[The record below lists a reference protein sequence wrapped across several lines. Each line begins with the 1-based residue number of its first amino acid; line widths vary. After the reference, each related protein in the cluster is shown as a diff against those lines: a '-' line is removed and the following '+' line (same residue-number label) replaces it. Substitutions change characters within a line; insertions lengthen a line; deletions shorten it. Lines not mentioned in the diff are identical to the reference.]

1 MLFPSLTPLFLIL
14 IAVVILTCIWLNT
27 LSSRIGVPAL
37 LAFMLLGMLFANNGL
52 WPVRFDNYDFAK
64 ETCTVAL
71 IFIMFYGGFG
81 TRWESVKPVVR
92 ESILLASVGVL
103 ATAALVGLF
112 CHYVLHWALLES
124 MLFGAVMGSTDAAS
138 VFSILRSKR
147 LGLRN
152 NTAPMLEM
160 ESGSNDPAAYM
171 LTVILLSVMNG
182 SASGGGIVWNVFA
195 QIVFGGLG
203 GLVIAWLAVFGFRH
217 IPYFASGFDSLFIF
231 AVAIAAYA
239 FPTMIG
245 GNGYLSAYIVG
256 IVLGNEE
263 FSNKKSLVSFFD
275 GFTGLMQVLIFFLLG
290 LLAHPAQMHKA
301 VLPAIAIFLFML
313 LVARPA
319 AVFGILTPFRKYGI
333 KQQALISFVGLRG
346 AASIVFA
353 IMAMVSPAFLEHDI
367 FNVVFVVVLLS
378 IGLQGSLIPWVAHKL
393 DMIDP
398 NADIMKTFN
407 DYSGGTDMLFGRVP
421 VTTDSAWAGREI
433 RTLGLPRNLLIAL
446 VMRNGE
452 RILPRGSTVLQPG
465 DEVITMTRGFEDT
478 DTFLI
483 EKKVK
488 VDSRRVGSRIADYP
502 GKGLVVMVRRGE
514 ENIIP
519 NGDTV
524 LQAGD
529 KLVILNLGQP
539 AVPSGTDDK
548 ASEKKA

>member
-124 MLFGAVMGSTDAAS
+124 LLFGAVMGSTDAAS

-217 IPYFASGFDSLFIF
+217 IPYFASGFDSLYIF

-378 IGLQGSLIPWVAHKL
+378 IGLQGSLIPWMAHKL

>member
-124 MLFGAVMGSTDAAS
+124 LLFGAVMGSTDAAS

-217 IPYFASGFDSLFIF
+217 IPYFASGFDSLYIF

-263 FSNKKSLVSFFD
+263 FNNKKSLVSFFD

-319 AVFGILTPFRKYGI
+319 AVFGILTPFRKYGV

-353 IMAMVSPAFLEHDI
+353 IMAMVSHAFLEHDI

-529 KLVILNLGQP
+529 KLVILNLGQS

>member
-124 MLFGAVMGSTDAAS
+124 LLFGAVMGSTDAAS

-217 IPYFASGFDSLFIF
+217 IPYFASGFDSLYIF

-263 FSNKKSLVSFFD
+263 FNNKKSLVSFFD

-290 LLAHPAQMHKA
+290 LLAHPAHMHKA
-301 VLPAIAIFLFML
+301 VLPAVAIFLFML

-319 AVFGILTPFRKYGI
+319 AVFGILTPFRKYGVR
-333 KQQALISFVGLRG
+333 QQALISFVGLRG

-378 IGLQGSLIPWVAHKL
+378 IGLQGTMIPWVARKL

-421 VTTDSAWAGREI
+421 VTKDSAWAGRQI

>member
-124 MLFGAVMGSTDAAS
+124 LLFGAVMGSTDAAS

-203 GLVIAWLAVFGFRH
+203 GLVIAWLAALGFRH
-217 IPYFASGFDSLFIF
+217 IPYFASGFDSLYIF

-256 IVLGNEE
+256 IILGNEE
-263 FSNKKSLVSFFD
+263 FNNKKSLVSFFD

>member
-81 TRWESVKPVVR
+81 TRWESVKPVVH

-124 MLFGAVMGSTDAAS
+124 LLFGAVMGSTDAAS

-203 GLVIAWLAVFGFRH
+203 GLVIAWLAVLGFRH
-217 IPYFASGFDSLFIF
+217 IPYFASGFDSLYIF

-256 IVLGNEE
+256 IILGNEE
-263 FSNKKSLVSFFD
+263 FNNKKSLVSFFD

-319 AVFGILTPFRKYGI
+319 AVFGILTPFRKYGV

>member
-1 MLFPSLTPLFLIL
+1 MLFLSLTPLFLIL

-124 MLFGAVMGSTDAAS
+124 LLFGAVMGSTDAAS

-217 IPYFASGFDSLFIF
+217 IPYFASGFDSLYIF

-319 AVFGILTPFRKYGI
+319 AVFGILTPFRKYGV

-378 IGLQGSLIPWVAHKL
+378 IGLQGSLIPWMAHKL

>member
-124 MLFGAVMGSTDAAS
+124 LLFGAVMGSTDAAS

-217 IPYFASGFDSLFIF
+217 IPYFASGFDSLYIF

-378 IGLQGSLIPWVAHKL
+378 IGLQGSLIPWMAHKL

-446 VMRNGE
+446 VMRNRE

>member
-124 MLFGAVMGSTDAAS
+124 LLFGAVMGSTDAAS

-217 IPYFASGFDSLFIF
+217 IPYFASGFDSLYIF

-263 FSNKKSLVSFFD
+263 FNNKKSLVSFFD

-319 AVFGILTPFRKYGI
+319 AVFGILTPFRKYGV

>member
-52 WPVRFDNYDFAK
+52 WPVRFDNYSFAK

-92 ESILLASVGVL
+92 ESVLLASAGVL
-103 ATAALVGLF
+103 VTAALVGLF

-124 MLFGAVMGSTDAAS
+124 LLFGAVMGSTDAAS

-171 LTVILLSVMNG
+171 FTVVLLSIMNG
-182 SASGGGIVWNVFA
+182 TATGGGIAWNVFA

-217 IPYFASGFDSLFIF
+217 IPYFASGFDSLYIF

-290 LLAHPAQMHKA
+290 LLAHPAHMHKA
-301 VLPAIAIFLFML
+301 VLPAVAIFLFML

-319 AVFGILTPFRKYGI
+319 AVFGILTPFRKYGVR
-333 KQQALISFVGLRG
+333 QQALISFVGLRG

-378 IGLQGSLIPWVAHKL
+378 IGLQGTLIPWVARKL

-421 VTTDSAWAGREI
+421 VTADSTWANREI

-446 VMRNGE
+446 VMRDGE
-452 RILPRGSTVLQPG
+452 RILPRGSTVLLPG